1 MKDNRGPWYLLTGLV
16 LGGITGL
23 LFAWLV
29 QPVRYINTAPSTL
42 DDEYK
47 AKYRALIAAAYM
59 SNNDLV
65 RAKARLAL
73 LKDPDIYRS
82 VAEQAQ
88 HSMAQGDSPEEAR
101 ALGILAMALNQSL
114 NEASQPV
121 QPTSIVLPANQTP
134 ESHLPISA
142 TPLPLET
149 AFSLSTP
156 QSISPTISTGTAET
170 APTATVGAPFM
181 LKSRQL
187 VCDEDY
193 GAPLIQ
199 VIALDATGQPASGIE
214 IMITWEGG
222 ENHFFTGLK
231 PELGMGYAD
240 YTMTPDVTY
249 TLKLA
254 QGGQPVSDLTATY
267 CDTTGG
273 NQQWGVWRLEFS
285 QP

>member
-1 MKDNRGPWYLLTGLV
+1 MNDRRGPWYLLTGLV
-16 LGGITGL
+16 LGGLAGL

-29 QPVRYINTAPSTL
+29 QPVRYTNTTPASL
-42 DDEYK
+42 SSEYK
-47 AKYRALIAAAYM
+47 AKYRSLIAAAYLT
-59 SNNDLV
+59 NNDLV

-73 LKDPDIYRS
+73 LRDPDIYRS

-88 HSMAQGDSPEEAR
+88 LSMAQGNSPEEAR

-121 QPTSIVLPANQTP
+121 HPTKILIDASQTP
-134 ESHLPISA
+134 AGSLPISS
-142 TPLPLET
+142 TPQLAEN

-156 QSISPTISTGTAET
+156 EPISATLTAEPQT
-170 APTATVGAPFM
+170 YLPTSTIGAPFT

-187 VCDEDY
+187 VCSEDF

-199 VIALDATGQPASGIE
+199 IIALDAAGQPAPGIE
-214 IMITWEGG
+214 IIITWEGG

-254 QGGQPVSDLTATY
+254 QGGQPVSDLAATR
-267 CDTTGG
+267 CDKPG
-273 NQQWGVWRLEFS
+273 NPQQWGVWRLEFV